1 MTAPTRHKS
10 PSLPAE
16 PSWQLSPTAPA
27 PNLPAALT
35 QEAGHCGGTEYRIA
49 ALSAAGEL
57 IQRQVRAPAMP
68 LFHQMTS
75 AFLRDTLI
83 DTAEGPRAVADLM
96 VGEQVLDASGTP
108 RVLRWIGSH
117 LPEANSPTPLYRI
130 MTDSFGP
137 GRPMVPLPLGP
148 GARLQLSRK
157 GPVRAISE
165 MVDMENVIETRPRT
179 PQRLY
184 HLALDRPALLRVSG
198 LYAETTHP
206 GPNVR
211 IGPMLE
217 ETLLS
222 LLPHLSGPGAL
233 RAAFT

>member
-1 MTAPTRHKS
+1 MTAPTRHKT
-10 PSLPAE
+10 PYMPTE
-16 PSWQLSPTAPA
+16 PSWRLSPPPPA
-27 PNLPAALT
+27 PSLPAALT
-35 QEAGHCGGTEYRIA
+35 QETGQCDGTDYRIT
-49 ALSAAGEL
+49 ALGAAGEV

-83 DTAEGPRAVADLM
+83 DTAEGPRAVADLT

-108 RVLRWIGSH
+108 RVLMWIGSR
-117 LPEANSPTPLYRI
+117 LPDANNPEALYRI

-137 GRPMVPLPLGP
+137 GRPMMSLPLGP
-148 GARLQLSRK
+148 GARLRLSHT
-157 GPVRAISE
+157 GTVRAINE

-179 PQRLY
+179 VQRLY
-184 HLALDRPALLRVSG
+184 HLALDQPALLRVSG
-198 LYAETTHP
+198 LYAETAHP
-206 GPNVR
+206 GRNVR

-222 LLPHLSGPGAL
+222 LFPHLSGPDAL
-233 RAAFT
+233 RAAFS